1 MRESFRTASARAS
14 DSMSWIS
21 GGGFI
26 LSCTLLI
33 LFVGHILYNS
43 FQTHWP
49 RRVAILERA
58 DGTILGGEIHGVTKR
73 SNEGPSTEWLIKT
86 GEGRPNLPTFLT
98 VQSQQ
103 LANKDPIFPNELIA
117 FELRE
122 SEPIFGFLTKLS
134 QVRYPLLAEVAVAR
148 IFLTELEA
156 ANNRS
161 ERSDSELSELNEFE
175 RLLPTAIES
184 LTATATEPIAIPV
197 EHWRESLK
205 EFEQI
210 VALNSKTIRA
220 KQFELSRIDQKI
232 EQTRKFGRRIGG
244 TQSQAILGTI
254 DEIFR
259 VAFELGATEQ
269 AIYDLAV
276 SRDFWKEKYQ
286 FDPVVLP
293 AIDESF
299 ERLRRGLAH
308 RQEALQRELD
318 LRVKQG
324 GALDVSKPS
333 SADSTDRIGE
343 GTEWLLETA
352 QMAKSAYIDQLKVNT
367 DLAELDLVRQAFKVE
382 IAVLYGVP
390 VPSFE
395 LVQPNSQPVE
405 TLDAGLASK
414 RIGQV
419 LEYRWTPSR
428 LEQVTELEL
437 LNKQILCA
445 DIVRY
450 YFPNELGFFRRTAL
464 FAERWFE
471 FLFDYPRRNGLAGG
485 VFPALWGTVVMTILM
500 SVMVMPFGVMAAIY
514 MHEYAQNG
522 VVLSIV
528 RITVNNLA
536 GVPSIVY
543 GVFGLAFFS
552 YLIGGFIDGG
562 PKKIGLEQLGVG
574 SWWLMALVTIIS
586 IVWLGY
592 RTIKP
597 QIKFLKPSLQSANRL
612 FSLVLLVIAVV
623 GGFLVIAK
631 VPFFEGL
638 YSDELPNPTFGKGCL
653 LWASFTMALL
663 TLPIVIVTTEE
674 ALASVPASLKEG
686 SYACGATKWQT
697 IRRLVLPYARPG
709 IITGLILSVAR
720 GAGEVAP
727 LMLVGVIP
735 LAADLPLD
743 TQAPFLHG
751 SRSFMH
757 LGYHIYSLGLQNQDI
772 HSARPMVYST
782 IAVLI
787 LIVFALNSCAI
798 WLRSRIKKQMQSQ
811 YF

>member
-1 MRESFRTASARAS
+1 MRESFRITSARTS

-26 LSCTLLI
+26 LSCALLL
-33 LFVGHILYNS
+33 LFVGHILYHS
-43 FQTHWP
+43 LQSHWP
-49 RRVAILERA
+49 RRVAIMERS
-58 DGTILGGEIHGVTKR
+58 DGTILGGEIHGNSKR
-73 SNEGPSTEWLIKT
+73 LGGGQSTEWLIKV
-86 GEGRPNLPTFLT
+86 GGGRPNSPTFLN
-98 VQSQQ
+98 VQSPQ
-103 LANKDPIFPNELIA
+103 LAKVEPIYPKDLIF

-122 SEPIFGFLTKLS
+122 SEPIFGFLTSLS

-148 IFLTELEA
+148 VFLTELEA
-156 ANNRS
+156 AQNRS
-161 ERSDSELSELNEFE
+161 ARSDSELNEFE
-175 RLLPTAIES
+175 RLLPAALEA
-184 LTATATEPIAIPV
+184 LNAAATEPIAIPI
-197 EHWRESLK
+197 EYWRELLK
-205 EFEQI
+205 DFENI
-210 VALNSKTIRA
+210 VALNAQTIQA
-220 KQFELSRIDQKI
+220 KQIELSRIDQKI
-232 EQTRKFGRRIGG
+232 EQTRKLGRRIGG
-244 TQSQAILGTI
+244 TQSQTMLSAI

-259 VAFELGATEQ
+259 LAFELGAAEQ
-269 AIYDLAV
+269 ATYDLEV

-286 FDPVVLP
+286 FDPLVLL
-293 AIDESF
+293 AIDDSF
-299 ERLRRGLAH
+299 ERLRSDLAS
-308 RQEALQRELD
+308 RQEALQIELD
-318 LRVKQG
+318 QRVKHG
-324 GALDVSKPS
+324 GSLEVPQPLST
-333 SADSTDRIGE
+333 DSTNRVDE
-343 GTEWLLETA
+343 GMEWLIETA
-352 QMAKSAYIDQLKVNT
+352 QMAKSAYSDQLKVNT
-367 DLAELDLVRQAFKVE
+367 DLAELDLVRQAFKAKV
-382 IAVLYGVP
+382 AVLFGIP
-390 VPSFE
+390 VPFSE
-395 LVQPNSQPVE
+395 DRQPRSEEGMFV
-405 TLDAGLASK
+405 DAGLVAK
-414 RIGQV
+414 RVGQT
-419 LEYRWTPSR
+419 LEYRWNPSR
-428 LEQVTELEL
+428 SEQVMEFGL

-445 DIVRY
+445 DAVRF
-450 YFPNELGFFRRTAL
+450 YFPNELGVLDRLAL
-464 FAERWFE
+464 FVERWLE

-514 MHEYAQNG
+514 MQEYARNG
-522 VVLSIV
+522 VMLSIV

-562 PKKIGLEQLGVG
+562 PQKIGLEPLGVG
-574 SWWLMALVTIIS
+574 SWWLMALATLIA

-592 RTIKP
+592 RTLKP
-597 QIKFLKPSLQSANRL
+597 QMKFVRPSLQSANRF

-638 YSDELPNPTFGKGCL
+638 YSDELPNPTYGKGCL

-674 ALASVPASLKEG
+674 ALASVPSSLKEG

-757 LGYHIYSLGLQNQDI
+757 LGYHIYWLGLQNQDI

-798 WLRSRIKKQMQSQ
+798 WLRSRIKKQIQSQ

>member
-1 MRESFRTASARAS
+1 MRESYRTSSTRES
-14 DSMSWIS
+14 ESMCWIS
-21 GGGFI
+21 GGGFV
-26 LSCTLLI
+26 LSCALLL
-33 LFVGHILYNS
+33 LFVSHIIYHSL
-43 FQTHWP
+43 QTHWP
-49 RRVAILERA
+49 RRVAIWERA
-58 DGTILGGEIHGVTKR
+58 DGTILGGEIHGVIKR
-73 SNEGPSTEWLIKT
+73 SNEGLATEWLIKT

-103 LANKDPIFPNELIA
+103 LANTEPIFPKELIA

-148 IFLTELEA
+148 IFQTELEA
-156 ANNRS
+156 SNNRS
-161 ERSDSELSELNEFE
+161 ERSNSAFNEFE

-184 LTATATEPIAIPV
+184 LTATATEPIAIPI

-210 VALNSKTIRA
+210 VALNSRTIRA

-232 EQTRKFGRRIGG
+232 EQTRKLGRRIAG
-244 TQSQAILGTI
+244 TQSQSILNAI

-259 VAFELGATEQ
+259 LAFELGAAEQ
-269 AIYDLAV
+269 ATYDLAV

-286 FDPVVLP
+286 FDPVILT
-293 AIDESF
+293 AIDDSF
-299 ERLRRGLAH
+299 ERLRNELAH
-308 RQEALQRELD
+308 RQEVLQKELD
-318 LRVKQG
+318 LCVKQG
-324 GALDVSKPS
+324 VALDVSKPPS
-333 SADSTDRIGE
+333 SDSTDRVEE
-343 GTEWLLETA
+343 GMEWLLETA
-352 QMAKSAYIDQLKVNT
+352 KIAKSAYVDQRKVNT
-367 DLAELDLVRQAFKVE
+367 DLAELDLVRQAFRVE
-382 IAVLYGVP
+382 IAVLFGVP
-390 VPSFE
+390 VPSIE
-395 LVQPNSQPVE
+395 RVQPNSQMVE
-405 TLDAGLASK
+405 TLDARLKSN

-419 LEYRWTPSR
+419 LGYRWTSSR
-428 LEQVTELEL
+428 SEQVTELEL

-450 YFPNELGFFRRTAL
+450 YFPNELGFFRRIAL
-464 FAERWFE
+464 FAERWIE

-514 MHEYAQNG
+514 MHEYAQSG

-562 PKKIGLEQLGVG
+562 PKKIGLEQLGDG
-574 SWWLMALVTIIS
+574 SWWLIALATLIS

-592 RTIKP
+592 RTITP
-597 QIKFLKPSLQSANRL
+597 QIKFTKPSLQSANRF
-612 FSLVLLVIAVV
+612 FSLVLLLIAVT
-623 GGFLVIAK
+623 GGLLVIAK

-674 ALASVPASLKEG
+674 ALASVPATLKEG

-743 TQAPFLHG
+743 TQPPFLHG

-757 LGYHIYSLGLQNQDI
+757 LGYHIYSLGLQNHDI

-787 LIVFALNSCAI
+787 LIVFTLNSYAI
-798 WLRSRIKKQMQSQ
+798 WLRIRIKKQMQSQ